1 MNETTVAD
9 RGTSGVR
16 DDRDPLSGKQKLS
29 LNLTDEAAQVVREI
43 AAAKGVSVT
52 EVIRRGISL
61 ERFILDQLDAGST
74 FLTRR
79 RDGTIETVHF
89 VF

>member
-1 MNETTVAD
+1 MGESGASVEERETPAG
-9 RGTSGVR
+9 R
-16 DDRDPLSGKQKLS
+16 QKLS
-29 LNLTDEAAQVVREI
+29 LNLTDEAAQVVREL
-43 AAAKGVSVT
+43 AAAKGISVT

-61 ERFILDQLDAGST
+61 ERFILDQLKDGGS
-74 FLTRR
+74 FLIRR